1 MTSTLAGA
9 VSGELASREHGAM
22 EARRFVARSG
32 QTLDFTPLGFGA
44 VPLGNYMQPLDE
56 ADCDRTVEA
65 AWDCGI
71 RYFDTAPVYGLG
83 LADTRVGRVLRT
95 LPRDQFVLST
105 KVGRTLLPCE
115 EGEQN
120 AKIFVNT
127 PRYRFEFDYSY
138 DAVMRSFE
146 ESLRRLGLERV
157 DILYIHD
164 LDQRIHGDQ
173 ERFEQRLRELFDLG
187 GWRALDELRAAGV
200 ISAIGAG
207 VNEWQPCVRLL
218 ELADPDLF
226 LLAGRYTLLE
236 QPPSEAF
243 FPKCAERGA
252 RVVIGGPYNS
262 GVLAGK
268 GRYNYAEVPPAI
280 AQRVDALERECASF
294 GVSLKAAAL
303 QFVVAHPLVVSV
315 IPGAGSAMEVTGNR
329 AALEEP
335 IPLSLWQRLKEC
347 GLLEAGAAT
356 PSEPTG
362 STLGNCNRMEA

>member
-1 MTSTLAGA
+1 
-9 VSGELASREHGAM
+9 M
-22 EARRFVARSG
+22 ENKPMEVRQLVTRGGR
-32 QTLDFTPLGFGA
+32 TLDFALLGFGA
-44 VPLGNYMQPLDE
+44 VPLGNYMQALE
-56 ADCDRTVEA
+56 ESASDRTVEA

-95 LPRDQFVLST
+95 LPRDEFVLSS
-105 KVGRTLLPCE
+105 KVGRRLIPCE

-120 AKIFVNT
+120 VKIFVNT

-138 DAVMRSFE
+138 DGVMKSFE

-157 DILYIHD
+157 DILYVHD
-164 LDQRIHGDQ
+164 LDARIHGG
-173 ERFEQRLRELFDLG
+173 RAPYEQRLRELFDRG
-187 GWRALDELRAAGV
+187 GWRALDELRGAGV

-207 VNEWQPCVRLL
+207 VNEWEPCVRLL

-236 QPPSEAF
+236 QPPADAF

-268 GRYNYAEVPPAI
+268 GLYNYASVPPEI
-280 AQRVDALERECASF
+280 VERVSALERECESF
-294 GVSLKAAAL
+294 GVSLRAAAL

-315 IPGAGSAMEVTGNR
+315 IPGAGSASEVTGNR
-329 AALEEP
+329 AALAEP
-335 IPLSLWQRLKEC
+335 IPAALWQRLKDR
-347 GLLEAGAAT
+347 GLLDAGAAT
-356 PSEPTG
+356 P
-362 STLGNCNRMEA
+362 

>member
-1 MTSTLAGA
+1 MPSTI
-9 VSGELASREHGAM
+9 ESRQ
-22 EARRFVARSG
+22 FVARNG
-32 QTLDFTPLGFGA
+32 RVLDFSLLGFGA
-44 VPLGNYMQPLDE
+44 VPMGNYMQSLE
-56 ADCDRTVEA
+56 ESECDRTVQA

-95 LPRDQFVLST
+95 LPRDQFVIST
-105 KVGRTLLPCE
+105 KVGRTLIPCMD
-115 EGEQN
+115 GEQN

-127 PRYRFEFDYSY
+127 PLYRFEFDYSY

-157 DILYIHD
+157 DILYVHD
-164 LDQRIHGDQ
+164 LDERIQGGP
-173 ERFEQRLRELFDLG
+173 EQYELRLRELFDRG
-187 GWRALDELRAAGV
+187 GWRALDELRRAGV
-200 ISAIGAG
+200 ITAIGAG
-207 VNEWQPCVRLL
+207 VNEWQACVRLL

-268 GRYNYAEVPPAI
+268 GRYNYADVPPEI
-280 AQRVDALERECASF
+280 SQRVEALERECASF
-294 GVSLKAAAL
+294 GISLKAAAL

-315 IPGAGSAMEVTGNR
+315 IPGAGSAGEVIDNG
-329 AALEEP
+329 AALQVP
-335 IPLSLWQRLKEC
+335 IPALLWQRLKDI
-347 GLLEAGAAT
+347 GLLGAGATT
-356 PSEPTG
+356 PSGQTNAVSEKF
-362 STLGNCNRMEA
+362 NRMEA